1 MASDED
7 FNASVLADIISPR
20 DSGLELGGHCYLS
33 SGADSSQAGTVEQY
47 VQCAQSPMYLAESTA
62 PSRISFY
69 SNIVQRV
76 LELAGAPIKNV
87 TGIAVIEFRFVKQNV
102 LVMPAN

>member
-1 MASDED
+1 MKIL
-7 FNASVLADIISPR
+7 NASVLADIISPR
-20 DSGLELGGHCYLS
+20 DSGLELGGHCYFS
-33 SGADSSQAGTVEQY
+33 AGVDSSRVAIVEQY

-69 SNIVQRV
+69 SNIALRV
-76 LELAGAPIKNV
+76 LALAGEPIKNV
-87 TGIAVIEFRFVKQNV
+87 TGIAVIEFLFVKQNV